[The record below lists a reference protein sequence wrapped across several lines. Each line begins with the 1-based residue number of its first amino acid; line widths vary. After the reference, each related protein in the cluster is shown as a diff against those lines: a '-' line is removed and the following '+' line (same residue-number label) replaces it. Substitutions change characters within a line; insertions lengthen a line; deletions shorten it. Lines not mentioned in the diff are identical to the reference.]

1 MTLLRSLL
9 LSFVIYGT
17 MIYGN
22 ASIAAAGAPQVV
34 VMLGDS
40 TTAVRPGAI
49 DRVYASRVEQSLV
62 DSGFP
67 VRVINAG
74 VGGNST
80 TDGLDRFDKDVLT
93 HDPDLVVIQF
103 GINDSAVD
111 VWRDPPA
118 TAPRVSSEAFEAN
131 LRRLI
136 ERSRQARARVVL
148 MTTNPIRWTPRLKQ
162 LYGKLPYDPERPDGF
177 DAPLLSRYNAAARRV
192 AKEAGVPLVDVH
204 AEFLRGDVD
213 GLLLD
218 GMHPGDAGHAIV
230 AGLLAPV
237 IRQQLQIAR

>member
-1 MTLLRSLL
+1 MTLLRSLPL
-9 LSFVIYGT
+9 LFVVLAMAT
-17 MIYGN
+17 
-22 ASIAAAGAPQVV
+22 AAAGAPPVV

-62 DSGFP
+62 DAGFP

-80 TDGLDRFDKDVLT
+80 TDGLDRFDKDVLA

-118 TAPRVSSEAFEAN
+118 TAPRVSIEAFEAN

-136 ERSRQARARVVL
+136 ERAREAGARVVL
-148 MTTNPIRWTPRLKQ
+148 MTTNPIRWTPKLKE

-177 DAPLLSRYNAAARRV
+177 DAPLLSRYNASARRV
-192 AKEAGVPLVDVH
+192 AKEAEVPLVDVH

-213 GLLLD
+213 ALLLD

-230 AGLLAPV
+230 AALLTPV
-237 IRQQLQIAR
+237 IREQLQIAR

>member
-9 LSFVIYGT
+9 LLPILYGT
-17 MIYGN
+17 L
-22 ASIAAAGAPQVV
+22 ASVSVAGAPPVV

-62 DSGFP
+62 ESGFP

-80 TDGLDRFDKDVLT
+80 TDGLDRFDRDVLA
-93 HDPDLVVIQF
+93 HHPDLVVIQF

-111 VWRDPPA
+111 VWRNPPA
-118 TAPRVSSEAFEAN
+118 TSPRVSIEAFEAN
-131 LRRLI
+131 LRLLI
-136 ERSRQARARVVL
+136 ERAREAGARVVL
-148 MTTNPIRWTPRLKQ
+148 MTTNPIRWTPKLKE
-162 LYGKLPYDPERPDGF
+162 LYGKMPYNPDRPDGF
-177 DAPLLSRYNAAARRV
+177 DLPLLSRYNAAARRV
-192 AKEAGVPLVDVH
+192 ANEAGVPLVDVH
-204 AEFLRGDVD
+204 AEFMRGDVD

-230 AGLLAPV
+230 AALLAPA
-237 IRQQLQIAR
+237 IRQQLQIAP

>member
-9 LSFVIYGT
+9 LLPILYGT
-17 MIYGN
+17 L
-22 ASIAAAGAPQVV
+22 ASVSVAGAPPVV

-49 DRVYASRVEQSLV
+49 DRVYASRVEQTLV
-62 DSGFP
+62 ESGFP

-74 VGGNST
+74 LGGNST

-93 HDPDLVVIQF
+93 HHPDLVVIQF

-111 VWRDPPA
+111 VWRNPPA
-118 TAPRVSSEAFEAN
+118 TSPRVSIETFGAN

-136 ERSRQARARVVL
+136 ERSRQAGARVVL
-148 MTTNPIRWTPRLKQ
+148 MTTNPIRWTPKLKE
-162 LYGKLPYDPERPDGF
+162 LYGKLPYNPDRPDGF
-177 DAPLLSRYNAAARRV
+177 DLPLLSRYNAAARRV
-192 AKEAGVPLVDVH
+192 ANEAGVPLVDVH
-204 AEFLRGDVD
+204 AEFMRGDVD

-237 IRQQLQIAR
+237 IRKQLQIAR

>member
-9 LSFVIYGT
+9 LLPILYGT
-17 MIYGN
+17 L
-22 ASIAAAGAPQVV
+22 ASVSVAGAPPVV

-62 DSGFP
+62 ESGFP

-80 TDGLDRFDKDVLT
+80 TDGLDRFDKDVLA
-93 HDPDLVVIQF
+93 HHPDLVVIQF

-111 VWRDPPA
+111 VWRNPPA
-118 TAPRVSSEAFEAN
+118 TAPRVSIETFGVN

-136 ERSRQARARVVL
+136 ERSHQAGARVVL
-148 MTTNPIRWTPRLKQ
+148 MTTNPIRWTPKLKE
-162 LYGKLPYDPERPDGF
+162 LYGKLPYHPERPDGF
-177 DAPLLSRYNAAARRV
+177 DLPLLSRYNAAARRV
-192 AKEAGVPLVDVH
+192 ANEAGVPLVDVH
-204 AEFLRGDVD
+204 AEFMRGDVD

-237 IRQQLQIAR
+237 IRKQLQIAR

>member
-1 MTLLRSLL
+1 M
-9 LSFVIYGT
+9 
-17 MIYGN
+17 
-22 ASIAAAGAPQVV
+22 V

-62 DSGFP
+62 ESGFP

-80 TDGLDRFDKDVLT
+80 TDGLDRFDRDVLA
-93 HDPDLVVIQF
+93 HHPDLVVIQF

-111 VWRDPPA
+111 VWRNPPA
-118 TAPRVSSEAFEAN
+118 TSPRVSIEAFKAN
-131 LRRLI
+131 LRLLI
-136 ERSRQARARVVL
+136 ERSRQAGARVVL
-148 MTTNPIRWTPRLKQ
+148 MTTNPIRWTPKLKE
-162 LYGKLPYDPERPDGF
+162 LYGKMPYNPDRPDGF
-177 DAPLLSRYNAAARRV
+177 DLPLLSRYNAAARRV
-192 AKEAGVPLVDVH
+192 ANEAGVPLVDVH
-204 AEFLRGDVD
+204 AEFMRGDVD
-213 GLLLD
+213 ALLLD

-237 IRQQLQIAR
+237 IRQQLQPAP

>member
-9 LSFVIYGT
+9 LLPILYGT
-17 MIYGN
+17 L
-22 ASIAAAGAPQVV
+22 ASVSVAGAPPVV

-62 DSGFP
+62 ESGFP

-80 TDGLDRFDKDVLT
+80 TDGLDRFDRDVLA
-93 HDPDLVVIQF
+93 HHPDLVVIQF

-111 VWRDPPA
+111 VWRNPPA
-118 TAPRVSSEAFEAN
+118 TSPRVSIETFGAN

-136 ERSRQARARVVL
+136 ERSHQAGARVVL
-148 MTTNPIRWTPRLKQ
+148 MTTNPIRWTPKLKE
-162 LYGKLPYDPERPDGF
+162 LYGKLPYNPDRPDGF
-177 DAPLLSRYNAAARRV
+177 DLPLLSRYNAAARRV
-192 AKEAGVPLVDVH
+192 ANEAGVPLVDVH
-204 AEFLRGDVD
+204 AEFMRGDVD

-237 IRQQLQIAR
+237 IRKQLQIAR

>member
-1 MTLLRSLL
+1 MFALMLLAILPL
-9 LSFVIYGT
+9 PLPPADFGV
-17 MIYGN
+17 
-22 ASIAAAGAPQVV
+22 PPPPVV

-49 DRVYASRVEQSLV
+49 DKVYASRVEQSLI
-62 DSGFP
+62 DAGFP
-67 VRVINAG
+67 IRVINAG

-80 TDGLDRFDKDVLT
+80 TDGLDRFAKDVLV

-118 TAPRVSSEAFEAN
+118 TSPRVSIETFEAN

-136 ERSRQARARVVL
+136 ERSREAGARVVL
-148 MTTNPIRWTPRLKQ
+148 MTTNPIRWTPKLKQ
-162 LYGKLPYDPERPDGF
+162 LYGKMPYDPERPDGF
-177 DAPLLSRYNAAARRV
+177 DLPLLSRYNSAARRV
-192 AKEAGVPLVDVH
+192 AKEAEVPLVDVH
-204 AEFLRGDVD
+204 AEFMRGDVD
-213 GLLLD
+213 TLLLD

-230 AGLLAPV
+230 AALLAPV
-237 IRQQLQIAR
+237 IRQQLQPAR

>member
-9 LSFVIYGT
+9 LLPILYGT
-17 MIYGN
+17 L
-22 ASIAAAGAPQVV
+22 ASVSVAGAPPVV

-62 DSGFP
+62 ESGFP

-80 TDGLDRFDKDVLT
+80 TDGLDRFDRDVLT
-93 HDPDLVVIQF
+93 HHPDLVVIQF

-111 VWRDPPA
+111 VWRNPPA
-118 TAPRVSSEAFEAN
+118 TSPRVSIETFGAN

-136 ERSRQARARVVL
+136 ERSRQAGARVVL
-148 MTTNPIRWTPRLKQ
+148 MTTNPIRWTPKLKE
-162 LYGKLPYDPERPDGF
+162 LYGKLPYNPDRPDGF
-177 DAPLLSRYNAAARRV
+177 DLPLLSRYNAAARRV
-192 AKEAGVPLVDVH
+192 ANEAGVPLVDVH
-204 AEFLRGDVD
+204 AEFMRGDVD

-237 IRQQLQIAR
+237 IRKQLQIAR

>member
-9 LSFVIYGT
+9 LLPILYGT
-17 MIYGN
+17 L
-22 ASIAAAGAPQVV
+22 ASVSVAGAPPVV

-62 DSGFP
+62 ESGFP

-80 TDGLDRFDKDVLT
+80 DDGLRRFDKDVLA
-93 HDPDLVVIQF
+93 HHPDLVVIQF

-111 VWRDPPA
+111 VWRNPPA
-118 TAPRVSSEAFEAN
+118 TSPRVSIETFGAN

-136 ERSRQARARVVL
+136 ERSRQAGARVVL
-148 MTTNPIRWTPRLKQ
+148 MTTNPIRWTPKLKE
-162 LYGKLPYDPERPDGF
+162 LYGKLPYNPDRPDGF
-177 DAPLLSRYNAAARRV
+177 DLPLLSRYNAAARRV
-192 AKEAGVPLVDVH
+192 ANEAGVPLVDVH
-204 AEFLRGDVD
+204 AEFMRGDVD

-237 IRQQLQIAR
+237 IRKQLQIAR

>member
-1 MTLLRSLL
+1 MRMTLLRSF
-9 LSFVIYGT
+9 LSLPVVFVAI
-17 MIYGN
+17 
-22 ASIAAAGAPQVV
+22 ASAAAAGVPPVV

-49 DRVYASRVEQSLV
+49 ERVYASRVEQSLI

-80 TDGLDRFDKDVLT
+80 TDGLGRFAKDVVA
-93 HDPDLVVIQF
+93 HQPDLVVIQF

-118 TAPRVSSEAFEAN
+118 TSPRVSIETFETN

-136 ERSRQARARVVL
+136 ERSREAGARVVL
-148 MTTNPIRWTPRLKQ
+148 MTTNPIRWTPKLKE
-162 LYGKLPYDPERPDGF
+162 LYGKMPYNPDRPDGF
-177 DAPLLSRYNAAARRV
+177 DLPLLSRYNAVARRV
-192 AKEAGVPLVDVH
+192 ATGAGVPLVDVH
-204 AEFLRGDVD
+204 AEFMRGDVD
-213 GLLLD
+213 ALLLD
-218 GMHPGDAGHAIV
+218 GMHPNDAGHAIV

-237 IRQQLQIAR
+237 IGEQLRSSR

>member
-9 LSFVIYGT
+9 LLPILYG
-17 MIYGN
+17 
-22 ASIAAAGAPQVV
+22 ALVSVSAAGAPPVV

-49 DRVYASRVEQSLV
+49 DRVYASRLEQSLV

-93 HDPDLVVIQF
+93 HHPDLVVIQF

-111 VWRDPPA
+111 VWRNPPA
-118 TAPRVSSEAFEAN
+118 TSPRVSIEAFEAN
-131 LRRLI
+131 LRLLI
-136 ERSRQARARVVL
+136 ERAREAGARVVL
-148 MTTNPIRWTPRLKQ
+148 MTTNPIRWTPKLKE
-162 LYGKLPYDPERPDGF
+162 LYGKMPYNPDRPDGF
-177 DAPLLSRYNAAARRV
+177 DLPLLSRYNAAARRV
-192 AKEAGVPLVDVH
+192 ANEAGVPLVDVH
-204 AEFLRGDVD
+204 AEFMRGDVD
-213 GLLLD
+213 ALLLD

-237 IRQQLQIAR
+237 IRQQLQPAP

>member
-9 LSFVIYGT
+9 LLPILYGT
-17 MIYGN
+17 L
-22 ASIAAAGAPQVV
+22 ASVSVAGAPPVV

-49 DRVYASRVEQSLV
+49 DRVYASRVEQTLV
-62 DSGFP
+62 ESGFP

-74 VGGNST
+74 LGGNST
-80 TDGLDRFDKDVLT
+80 TDGLDRFDRDVLA

-111 VWRDPPA
+111 VWRNPPA
-118 TAPRVSSEAFEAN
+118 TSPRVSIETFGAN

-136 ERSRQARARVVL
+136 ERSRQAGARVVL
-148 MTTNPIRWTPRLKQ
+148 MTTNPIRWTPKLKE
-162 LYGKLPYDPERPDGF
+162 LYGKLPYNPDRPDGF
-177 DAPLLSRYNAAARRV
+177 DLPLLSRYNAAARRV
-192 AKEAGVPLVDVH
+192 ANEAGVPLVDVH
-204 AEFLRGDVD
+204 AEFMRGDVD

>member
-9 LSFVIYGT
+9 LLPILYGT
-17 MIYGN
+17 L
-22 ASIAAAGAPQVV
+22 ASVSVAGAPPVV

-62 DSGFP
+62 ESGFP

-80 TDGLDRFDKDVLT
+80 DDGLRRFDKDVLA
-93 HDPDLVVIQF
+93 HHPDLVVIQF

-111 VWRDPPA
+111 VWRNPPA
-118 TAPRVSSEAFEAN
+118 TAPRVSIETFGAN

-136 ERSRQARARVVL
+136 ERSHQAGARVVL
-148 MTTNPIRWTPRLKQ
+148 MTTNPIRWTPKLKE
-162 LYGKLPYDPERPDGF
+162 LYGKLPYNPDRPDGF
-177 DAPLLSRYNAAARRV
+177 DLPLLSRYNAAARRV
-192 AKEAGVPLVDVH
+192 ANEAGVPLVDVH
-204 AEFLRGDVD
+204 AEFMRGDVD

-237 IRQQLQIAR
+237 IRKQLQIAR

>member
-9 LSFVIYGT
+9 LLPILYGT
-17 MIYGN
+17 L
-22 ASIAAAGAPQVV
+22 ASVSVAGAPPVV

-62 DSGFP
+62 ESGFP

-80 TDGLDRFDKDVLT
+80 TDGLDRFDKDVLA
-93 HDPDLVVIQF
+93 HHPDLVVIQF

-111 VWRDPPA
+111 VWRNPPA
-118 TAPRVSSEAFEAN
+118 TAPRVSIETFGVN

-136 ERSRQARARVVL
+136 ERSRQAGARVVL
-148 MTTNPIRWTPRLKQ
+148 MTTNPIRWTPKLKE
-162 LYGKLPYDPERPDGF
+162 LYGKLPYNPDRPDGF
-177 DAPLLSRYNAAARRV
+177 DLPLLSRYNAAARRV
-192 AKEAGVPLVDVH
+192 ANEAGVPLVDVH
-204 AEFLRGDVD
+204 AEFMRGDVD

-237 IRQQLQIAR
+237 IRKQLQIAR

>member
-9 LSFVIYGT
+9 LLPILYGT
-17 MIYGN
+17 LV
-22 ASIAAAGAPQVV
+22 SVSVAGAPPVV

-62 DSGFP
+62 ESGFP

-80 TDGLDRFDKDVLT
+80 TDGLDRFDRDVLT
-93 HDPDLVVIQF
+93 HHPDLVVIQF

-111 VWRDPPA
+111 VWRNPPA
-118 TAPRVSSEAFEAN
+118 TSPRVSIETFGAN

-136 ERSRQARARVVL
+136 ERSRQA
-148 MTTNPIRWTPRLKQ
+148 
-162 LYGKLPYDPERPDGF
+162 G
-177 DAPLLSRYNAAARRV
+177 AASC
-192 AKEAGVPLVDVH
+192 
-204 AEFLRGDVD
+204 
-213 GLLLD
+213 
-218 GMHPGDAGHAIV
+218 
-230 AGLLAPV
+230 
-237 IRQQLQIAR
+237 

>member
-9 LSFVIYGT
+9 LLPILYG
-17 MIYGN
+17 
-22 ASIAAAGAPQVV
+22 ALVSVSAAGAPPVV

-93 HDPDLVVIQF
+93 HHPDLVVIQF

-111 VWRDPPA
+111 VWRNPPA
-118 TAPRVSSEAFEAN
+118 TSPRVSIEAFKAN
-131 LRRLI
+131 LRLLI
-136 ERSRQARARVVL
+136 ERSRQAGARVVL
-148 MTTNPIRWTPRLKQ
+148 MTTNPIRWTPKLKE
-162 LYGKLPYDPERPDGF
+162 LYGKMPYNPDRPDGF
-177 DAPLLSRYNAAARRV
+177 DLPLLSRYNAAARRV
-192 AKEAGVPLVDVH
+192 ANEAGVPLVDVH
-204 AEFLRGDVD
+204 AEFMRGDVD
-213 GLLLD
+213 ALLLD

-237 IRQQLQIAR
+237 IRQQLQPAP

>member
-9 LSFVIYGT
+9 LLPILYGT
-17 MIYGN
+17 L
-22 ASIAAAGAPQVV
+22 ASVSVAAAPPVV

-62 DSGFP
+62 ESGFP

-80 TDGLDRFDKDVLT
+80 TDGLDRFDRDVLA
-93 HDPDLVVIQF
+93 HHPDLVVIQF

-111 VWRDPPA
+111 VWRNPPA
-118 TAPRVSSEAFEAN
+118 TSPRVSIETFGAN

-136 ERSRQARARVVL
+136 ERSRQAGARVVL
-148 MTTNPIRWTPRLKQ
+148 MTTNPIRWTPKLKE
-162 LYGKLPYDPERPDGF
+162 LYGKLPYNPDRPDGF
-177 DAPLLSRYNAAARRV
+177 DLPLLSRYNAAARRV
-192 AKEAGVPLVDVH
+192 ANEAGVPLVDVH
-204 AEFLRGDVD
+204 AEFMRGDVD

-237 IRQQLQIAR
+237 IRKQLQIAR

>member
-9 LSFVIYGT
+9 LLPILYG
-17 MIYGN
+17 
-22 ASIAAAGAPQVV
+22 ARVSVSAAGAPPVV

-93 HDPDLVVIQF
+93 HHPDLVVIQF

-111 VWRDPPA
+111 VWRNPPA
-118 TAPRVSSEAFEAN
+118 TSPRVSIEAFKAN
-131 LRRLI
+131 LRLLI
-136 ERSRQARARVVL
+136 ERSRQAGARVVL
-148 MTTNPIRWTPRLKQ
+148 MTTNPIRWTPKLKE
-162 LYGKLPYDPERPDGF
+162 LYGKMPYNPDRPDGF
-177 DAPLLSRYNAAARRV
+177 DLPLLSRYNAAARRV
-192 AKEAGVPLVDVH
+192 ANEAGVPLVDVH
-204 AEFLRGDVD
+204 AEFMRGDVD
-213 GLLLD
+213 ALLLD

-237 IRQQLQIAR
+237 IRQQLQPAP